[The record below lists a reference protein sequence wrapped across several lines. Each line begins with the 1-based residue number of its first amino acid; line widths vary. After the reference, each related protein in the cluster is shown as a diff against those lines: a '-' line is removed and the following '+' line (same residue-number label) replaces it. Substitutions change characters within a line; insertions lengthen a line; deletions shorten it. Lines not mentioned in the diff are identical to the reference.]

1 MQYRCC
7 LGIHHAIITEPGCV
21 ICHIYQI
28 FTFFSLKGSLWTAHF
43 FMFNVYVSLSIF
55 LKYNDGYL
63 NIIYPVYHAWQR
75 PVIGLQDNFRI
86 SGGKLL
92 TLSPMAFQILWLLWG
107 APLRYQGRSLFWPHV
122 IYDFVLQCMTI
133 AKLNF
138 NFNYNFN

>member
-1 MQYRCC
+1 
-7 LGIHHAIITEPGCV
+7 
-21 ICHIYQI
+21 
-28 FTFFSLKGSLWTAHF
+28 
-43 FMFNVYVSLSIF
+43 MFNVYVSLSIF

-107 APLRYQGRSLFWPHV
+107 APLDIKEGVFFDP
-122 IYDFVLQCMTI
+122 M
-133 AKLNF
+133 
-138 NFNYNFN
+138 